1 MLKTIKRAGPARL
14 VVKSVAYVATAAFQG
29 TVGGKAIF
37 TQIADD
43 AGRVVYTALG
53 ETTLGRASDAK
64 LTEAKVKA
72 TLFAALLTQAKPT
85 HWLERGHLTFGVD
98 EPGMGLAAIGT
109 INADD
114 WILKAP
120 YMVIKTA
127 AGHAIP
133 GPVEIAYPLSLAHLS
148 DREPRVSEINRDI
161 FSACVRSG
169 FYRELTGPEAIEH
182 GDLMPA

>member
-14 VVKSVAYVATAAFQG
+14 VVKSVAYGATTAYQG
-29 TVGGKAIF
+29 TVSGQAIF

-43 AGRVVYTALG
+43 TGRVVYTALG
-53 ETTLGRASDAK
+53 ETTLGRASAAK
-64 LTEAKVKA
+64 LTQAKVKA
-72 TLFAALLTQAKPT
+72 TLFAALLAQAKPN
-85 HWLERGHLTFGVD
+85 HWLESGHLTFGVD

-114 WILKAP
+114 WILQAP

-127 AGHAIP
+127 TGHAIP
-133 GPVEIAYPLSLAHLS
+133 GPIEVAYPMSLAHLS

-169 FYRELTGPEAIEH
+169 FYRELTGAEAIEH
-182 GDLMPA
+182 SDLMPA